1 MKLLLAGDQEQ
12 AGVVLLQHSRVWR
25 VEEANGKLQ
34 DVAHKVLQRFAPHFL
49 KIHPVCISQF
59 VATRKKKI
67 SHRFSWI
74 FFFNSFLRFGY
85 KYKQRGERI
94 LCRNGEASNYVQIRR
109 SGGRCS
115 HHSGECQS
123 RPAGLLAVCSHVKSW
138 SLNDLRY
145 RYPVG
150 CCTGSNKHHKS
161 WIFLT
166 TWEVDWTKLSCATF
180 EGPVCKIW
188 FD

>member
-1 MKLLLAGDQEQ
+1 MKLLLAGNQEQ

-25 VEEANGKLQ
+25 VEENGKLQ
-34 DVAHKVLQRFAPHFL
+34 NVARKVLQRFAPHFL
-49 KIHPVCISQF
+49 KIRPVCISQF

-67 SHRFSWI
+67 SHCFSWI

-123 RPAGLLAVCSHVKSW
+123 RPAGLLAVCSHVRSW

-161 WIFLT
+161 WIFCNNLRSWLDKT
-166 TWEVDWTKLSCATF
+166 L
-180 EGPVCKIW
+180 VCHIW
-188 FD
+188 RSSV